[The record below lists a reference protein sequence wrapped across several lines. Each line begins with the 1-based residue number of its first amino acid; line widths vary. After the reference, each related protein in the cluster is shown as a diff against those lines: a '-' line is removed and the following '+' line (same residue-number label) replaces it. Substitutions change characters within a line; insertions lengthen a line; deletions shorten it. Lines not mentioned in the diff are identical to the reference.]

1 MSGVRTASLHLSLSS
16 RLIRGALLAIASGAS
31 VVPQVEGSALSIV
44 ALLLAPVTVRGLGS
58 KPVRLALAG
67 VILWILGVNLSSLI
81 HSTSILS
88 LAANLYY
95 PVSTIAIAALF
106 IYIVRENWMS
116 IRDVAIFVA
125 IGLIGGSVFG
135 GALSQSTISPLKLGL
150 GLGLAVLVLSTIG
163 GSRRGRFWP
172 ALVLIAAATFF
183 VIFDFRSMGAML
195 FVAAIARVV
204 LSPGTAKSRSSIFVQ
219 AGVVCIVSVLAVGGV
234 SLALSSGLFGQEA
247 QMRFESQSDSQ
258 AGLLQA
264 ARPETIVSTIALR
277 NSWLVGR
284 GYGQSL
290 TGTEASEAVGMYASL
305 GMPLNQVQ
313 EDRIIGAGINSH
325 SLLLTTWIATGALG
339 AIGVALLAAHVVRG
353 AVAELRAPSNLAPL
367 ILFTAVLVVWDSLF
381 SPWNPRNEVWLG
393 LAVTLTYFS
402 VEGATRVRR
411 SLDRESRR

>member
-1 MSGVRTASLHLSLSS
+1 M
-16 RLIRGALLAIASGAS
+16 
-31 VVPQVEGSALSIV
+31 
-44 ALLLAPVTVRGLGS
+44 
-58 KPVRLALAG
+58 
-67 VILWILGVNLSSLI
+67 ILWILGVNLSSLI